1 MDLEELNIASLQL
14 SLASQEARAVDV
26 AEAYTRRIDEIDRSG
41 PCLRSVVELS
51 PDLLQD
57 SKRCDEQLAN
67 GEDPGPLHGVQL
79 LVKDSIDKDSIDTAD
94 GTQTMGGSLALA
106 GNYAERDAFTIER
119 LRNAGAIVMGKTNM
133 SEWG

>member
-79 LVKDSIDKDSIDTAD
+79 LVNYHRSWWSNCL
-94 GTQTMGGSLALA
+94 GGNLHLFLLLRRLNSTQLS
-106 GNYAERDAFTIER
+106 RRFHHCQ
-119 LRNAGAIVMGKTNM
+119 
-133 SEWG
+133 